1 MSFLHPA
8 LAVAGAAAA
17 TIPIIIHLVLRWRM
31 PHQPWGAMR
40 FIEAA
45 MEQRRRKLRIQ
56 TWMLLLMRCLLLLF
70 IGVALAQPQMS
81 SPGQAGGQ
89 RRLLTLVVD
98 AGAMGRLEEANG
110 LTIDRLARAVLQIIG
125 ALRPADRI
133 MIVRADEPNRVIVEP
148 TRGHSVASG
157 AVQALDASARPVDLP
172 AALQTA
178 ATMVNRVRESD
189 EVSTIVV
196 LTAGFEGSFV
206 NLREVT
212 APGETALWA
221 LNRPR
226 EAPTNVQI
234 TDLTIDRGLVV
245 RRSALPTTATATF
258 RRTGDDAPPGDT
270 EIHWYTIDRDGVLT
284 AFETTMVQWTAGER
298 REQSSVVIPTDLID
312 ESTRGIAVR
321 SGGDVQVVDNERY
334 ASLLARDSL
343 DLAVLDNVR
352 GAAEGEISAADWLEF
367 ALSPEPGGPM
377 RVNRSEPTLFQ
388 AEKTQA
394 DVVLIPDAAAIDAKT
409 WSEVLEYRAAK
420 GDVVVFPPAEE
431 TAAPWPAPLGIEAA
445 ATTLPTPSAWSSDG
459 RDYIWIGDRGT
470 DVSRLAGDVSVE
482 RMWSLSGSA
491 TGDATVLIRLAGGEP
506 ILYRLDAGDS
516 VGDLLISALPL
527 DLDWSTLPARPIMPL
542 LMHELVLALCE
553 ARLIRDVPELAALR
567 DGPPQ
572 RRDPGWQTDNSSLL
586 NPDAEACSTNPV
598 DVHEQLKRTTL
609 NQEWNVG
616 TAEDIVSAL
625 ESADAPGGL
634 GRGVLIGVLMLS
646 VLEMYCARRWSYA
659 QTAGRAGVRA

>member
-81 SPGQAGGQ
+81 SPGQAGGR

-110 LTIDRLARAVLQIIG
+110 LTIDRLARAALQIIG

-157 AVQALDASARPVDLP
+157 AVQALDASARPIDLP

-189 EVSTIVV
+189 ELSTIVV

-212 APGETALWA
+212 VPGDTALWA

-343 DLAVLDNVR
+343 DLAVLNNVR

-377 RVNRSEPTLFQ
+377 HVNRSEPTLFQ
-388 AEKTQA
+388 AEKTQV

-491 TGDATVLIRLAGGEP
+491 TGDATVLIRLAGAEP

-572 RRDPGWQTDNSSLL
+572 RRDPGWQTDHSSLL
-586 NPDAEACSTNPV
+586 NPGAEACSTNPV
-598 DVHEQLKRTTL
+598 DVHEQLKRTTPD
-609 NQEWNVG
+609 QEWNVG

-625 ESADAPGGL
+625 ESAAAPGAL